1 MDLHVGLDALD
12 LLLDNI
18 MDEELDEID
27 LDLDN
32 INNVFPEMP
41 GYGFS

>member
-41 GYGFS
+41 GCDFS

>member
-32 INNVFPEMP
+32 INNVFPEKP
-41 GYGFS
+41 GCDFS